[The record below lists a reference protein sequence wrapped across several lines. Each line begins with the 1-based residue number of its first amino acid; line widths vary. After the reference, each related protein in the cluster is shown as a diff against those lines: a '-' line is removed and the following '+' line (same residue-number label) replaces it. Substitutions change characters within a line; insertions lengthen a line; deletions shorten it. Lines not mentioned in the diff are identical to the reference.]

1 MGIGSVEI
9 SDPLEESGDIDDL
22 ASQMDDEV
30 SLHSSEDRSDD
41 EMMGGLS
48 DDDGDS
54 VFSVGMGRA
63 KKTDSTT
70 DVKRK
75 TTSDC
80 RSVNKSENVTVNGT
94 KTETKTDFKT
104 DIKTDTQKTTLERSD
119 TFHSCQ
125 ETINLT
131 LLSSDEETKPSPAKK
146 IKLDEPI
153 IDEVPSGLK
162 IDSDSDEFDPDFQ
175 ESVGN
180 NSKNVKQAQH
190 DEIICLDSD

>member
-1 MGIGSVEI
+1 MKAGIGSVEI

-30 SLHSSEDRSDD
+30 SRHSSEGRSDD

-80 RSVNKSENVTVNGT
+80 RSDDKSDSKTVNKSENVTVNGT
-94 KTETKTDFKT
+94 KTM
-104 DIKTDTQKTTLERSD
+104 
-119 TFHSCQ
+119 
-125 ETINLT
+125 
-131 LLSSDEETKPSPAKK
+131 
-146 IKLDEPI
+146 
-153 IDEVPSGLK
+153 
-162 IDSDSDEFDPDFQ
+162 
-175 ESVGN
+175 
-180 NSKNVKQAQH
+180 
-190 DEIICLDSD
+190 